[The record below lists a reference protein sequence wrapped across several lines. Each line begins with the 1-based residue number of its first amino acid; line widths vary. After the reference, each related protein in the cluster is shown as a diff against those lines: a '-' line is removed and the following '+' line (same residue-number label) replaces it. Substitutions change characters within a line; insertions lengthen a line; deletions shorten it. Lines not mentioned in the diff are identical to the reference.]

1 MKPSR
6 FIALTIAFMATL
18 FISSAPALAQ
28 TEQEKKVIQV
38 KIAEEKAAVAQ
49 AAELQAKIQAEVQA
63 QAYAVIESK
72 LAFETKVVKG
82 APYSAVAVSE
92 SVQVL
97 GDGNRIRQVTT
108 TTVYRDSAGRT
119 RREVMKKDGT
129 LQSIVIN
136 DPSAGVNYQL
146 DPQRRTAMKNESPV
160 IKKVANVSEE
170 ELQRRREVELR
181 TKLEA
186 EKKIVAVENSA
197 NAVPLKKRA
206 PVKESLGRQMIEG
219 IEAEGTRITTV
230 IPAGEIGNDLPINII
245 SEQWYSPELQLL
257 VMTKHSDP
265 RTGETTYR
273 LTGINRAEPDQSLF
287 QVPSDYTIDERRKVI
302 EEVRVKAGKPLEN

>member
-1 MKPSR
+1 MKSSR
-6 FIALTIAFMATL
+6 LIALTIAL
-18 FISSAPALAQ
+18 LGILLISSAPALAQ
-28 TEQEKKVIQV
+28 TEQEKKAIQA
-38 KIAEEKAAVAQ
+38 KIVEEKAALAQ
-49 AAELQAKIQAEVQA
+49 AVELQARAQA
-63 QAYAVIESK
+63 QAYSVLESK
-72 LAFETKVVKG
+72 LAFETKLVKG

-92 SVQVL
+92 SVQML
-97 GDGNRIRQVTT
+97 GDGNRIRQTTT

-119 RREVMKKDGT
+119 RREAMKKDGT
-129 LQSIVIN
+129 LQSIVIS
-136 DPSAGVNYQL
+136 DPSAGVNYLL

-160 IKKVANVSEE
+160 MKKVVTVSEE
-170 ELQRRREVELR
+170 ELQKRREVELR
-181 TKLEA
+181 AKLEV
-186 EKKIVAVENSA
+186 EKKIASVENSA
-197 NAVPLKKRA
+197 NAVPLKKRV

-230 IPAGEIGNDLPINII
+230 IPAGEIGNDLPINIV

-287 QVPSDYTIDERRKVI
+287 QVPSDYTIDEKRKVI
-302 EEVRVKAGKPLEN
+302 EEVRVKTGKPLEN